1 MEFIFHAN
9 FILMKQI
16 IELVQ
21 VAIGVRDDLSR
32 MPSEKEWEALFKEA
46 SHQGLIG
53 ITYVGVRKLMGL
65 PGCTLPKKLLLRW
78 SGVAVQLKDQNAHVS
93 ARGER
98 VLRYFRDAGFQA
110 IILKGQSHLPNYPEE
125 LRDLRAP
132 GDIDVWVR
140 GGSKKQVYDLVRK
153 DCPDEDYGYL
163 HIHYPVFSDT
173 SVEIHIRPAYLCNP
187 LRNHRL
193 QQWAES
199 LDLEALGEPNAFR
212 DFNAIYQPLHL
223 FKHLLREGI
232 TLRQLLDY
240 YFLLKQEPHTDV
252 ATLRQFGLDG
262 FCRDLQSV
270 VFNIFEN
277 KPISSESEMRLLEEV
292 KQDITEASLQIEDEW
307 GRLKRV
313 VWMYPGEV
321 LWRPWFWIS
330 QKIWKMF
337 Y

>member
-1 MEFIFHAN
+1 
-9 FILMKQI
+9 MKQVF
-16 IELVQ
+16 ELIQ
-21 VAIGVRDDLSR
+21 VAIGVRDKLSR
-32 MPSEKEWEALFKEA
+32 MPSEAEWDTIFTKA

-53 ITYVGVRKLMGL
+53 ITYVGVRKLMGQ
-65 PGCTLPKKLLLRW
+65 PGCTLPKNLLLRW
-78 SGVAVQLKDQNAHVS
+78 SGGAVQLKDQNARVS
-93 ARGER
+93 ARSER

-132 GDIDVWVR
+132 GDIDVWVKGR
-140 GGSKKQVYDLVRK
+140 SKKQVYDLVRK

-193 QQWAES
+193 QQWAEN
-199 LDLEALGEPNAFR
+199 LDIEALREPNAFR

-240 YFLLKQEPHTDV
+240 YFLLKQEPNTDKEM
-252 ATLRQFGLDG
+252 LRRFGIDV
-262 FCRDLQSV
+262 FCSDLQAV
-270 VFNIFEN
+270 ALNLFEN
-277 KPISSESEMRLLEEV
+277 KPIFSESELRLLEEV
-292 KQDITEASLQIEDEW
+292 KQDITEASQQAVDEW
-307 GRLKRV
+307 GRFKRV

-321 LWRPWFWIS
+321 LWRPWFWIF
-330 QKIWKMF
+330 QKAWKIVV
-337 Y
+337 